1 LSHTKPTG
9 ISKPSTVFGKLADSV
24 GAMITQAMPSA
35 SIYPSAGADCV
46 WLNIHICG
54 TVLELSM
61 YMAADVRLNIL
72 SFESGCGIKG
82 AWLTS

>member
-1 LSHTKPTG
+1 MSHTKPTG
-9 ISKPSTVFGKLADSV
+9 ISKPSTVFRKLADSV
-24 GAMITQAMPSA
+24 GAKITQAMPSA
-35 SIYPSAGADCV
+35 SIYLSAGADCV
-46 WLNIHICG
+46 WINIHICG

-61 YMAADVRLNIL
+61 HMVADAKLNIL

>member
-1 LSHTKPTG
+1 
-9 ISKPSTVFGKLADSV
+9 
-24 GAMITQAMPSA
+24 MPSA
-35 SIYPSAGADCV
+35 SIYLSAGADCV
-46 WLNIHICG
+46 WINIHICG

-61 YMAADVRLNIL
+61 HMVADAKLNIL